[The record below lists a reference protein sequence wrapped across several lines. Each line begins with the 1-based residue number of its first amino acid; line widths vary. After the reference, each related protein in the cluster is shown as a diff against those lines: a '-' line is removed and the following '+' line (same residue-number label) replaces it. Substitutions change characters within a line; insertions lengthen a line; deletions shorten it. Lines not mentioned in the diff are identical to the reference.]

1 MNKTWKR
8 QVFRHTALYTA
19 ILMFSHT
26 GGGGGAQAQTQTQT
40 HKYAIV
46 MNGQNL
52 PEVKWGQD
60 YKKLAQKS
68 NERQFTH
75 TTNFHIKK
83 NVTLSFNNIDEVVAE
98 KKDVVVFGTATYLP
112 PYGKVSGFDADKL
125 KKRGDALG
133 WIKTTK
139 PGLVGY
145 SYEGVTCQN
154 NYNNASSGCPE
165 LIYKTQFSFGQQGLK
180 KKTTGGLDIAE
191 DKSRD
196 NSPIYKLQDYPGL
209 GVSFNLSSESLVK
222 SIKYN
227 KIISSFSEG
236 VTQQNGTQNQHK
248 DKNLV
253 YTTGDYQYKNKYS
266 SRYVG
271 QNEHSAIAFYLNAK
285 LHLLDKK
292 NIKNIAQGKTV
303 NLGTLKS
310 YVEPTAEWK
319 NKRQNYFQG
328 NWTFEDKGTVSVK
341 LKLPE
346 VKAGRCVNK
355 NNPNPNAKAPSPA
368 LTAPALWFGPV
379 QNGKV
384 QMYSASVSTY
394 PDSSSSQIFL
404 QNLSRKDDTSKP
416 GRYSLKPLSTSEIKS
431 KEPNFTG
438 RQTIIR
444 LDGRVQQI
452 KLGQSNNEVVGFNGN
467 SNNATFGIVSEG
479 SFMPDTSEWKK
490 VLLPW
495 TVRVFADD
503 SKFKEFNKEEK
514 DNKPKYS
521 QKYRSRDNGK
531 RERNLG
537 DIVNSPIVAV
547 GGYLATSANDGMVH
561 IFKKGN
567 GGDERNY
574 SLKLSYIPGTMPRKD
589 IENKDSTLAKELRA
603 FAEKGYVGDRYGVDG
618 GFVLRQVNLNGKD
631 HVFMFGAMGFGG
643 RGAYALDLTK
653 ADGSDPTKASLFDVK
668 DNGNNGN
675 NGNNRVELGYTVGT
689 PQIGKTHN
697 GKYAAFLASGYATK
711 KIDDPTNKTAL
722 YVYDLENNGNLIK
735 KIEVKDGKGGLSS
748 PTLVDK
754 DLDGTV
760 DIAYAG
766 DRGGKM
772 YRFDLSG
779 QSPDQWTVRPIFEG
793 TKPITSAPAI
803 SQLKDK
809 RVVIFGTGSDLSEED
824 VDNMEEQYIY
834 GIFDDDTAT
843 TGTVNFSGSG
853 GGLLEQVLSR
863 DNDNKTLF
871 LTDYKRSDGSGSK
884 GWVVKLKDGQRVTVK
899 PTVVLRTAFV
909 TIRKYNDG
917 GCGAETAILGINT
930 ADGGKLTKKSAR
942 PIVPDANKDVAQYSG
957 HKQTTK
963 GKSIP
968 IGCMQ
973 KGNEIVCPN
982 GYVYDKPVNV
992 RYLDEKKTD
1001 GFSTTAD
1008 GDAGGSG
1015 IDPAGKRSGK
1025 NNRCFSQ
1032 KGVRTLL
1039 MNDLDSLDITG
1050 PTCGMKRISWRE
1062 VFY

>member
-1 MNKTWKR
+1 
-8 QVFRHTALYTA
+8 
-19 ILMFSHT
+19 
-26 GGGGGAQAQTQTQT
+26 
-40 HKYAIV
+40 
-46 MNGQNL
+46 
-52 PEVKWGQD
+52 
-60 YKKLAQKS
+60 
-68 NERQFTH
+68 
-75 TTNFHIKK
+75 
-83 NVTLSFNNIDEVVAE
+83 
-98 KKDVVVFGTATYLP
+98 
-112 PYGKVSGFDADKL
+112 
-125 KKRGDALG
+125 
-133 WIKTTK
+133 
-139 PGLVGY
+139 
-145 SYEGVTCQN
+145 
-154 NYNNASSGCPE
+154 
-165 LIYKTQFSFGQQGLK
+165 
-180 KKTTGGLDIAE
+180 
-191 DKSRD
+191 
-196 NSPIYKLQDYPGL
+196 
-209 GVSFNLSSESLVK
+209 
-222 SIKYN
+222 
-227 KIISSFSEG
+227 
-236 VTQQNGTQNQHK
+236 
-248 DKNLV
+248 
-253 YTTGDYQYKNKYS
+253 
-266 SRYVG
+266 
-271 QNEHSAIAFYLNAK
+271 
-285 LHLLDKK
+285 
-292 NIKNIAQGKTV
+292 
-303 NLGTLKS
+303 
-310 YVEPTAEWK
+310 
-319 NKRQNYFQG
+319 
-328 NWTFEDKGTVSVK
+328 
-341 LKLPE
+341 
-346 VKAGRCVNK
+346 
-355 NNPNPNAKAPSPA
+355 NAKAPSPA

-379 QNGKV
+379 KDGKA

-444 LDGRVQQI
+444 LDSGVREI
-452 KLGQSNNEVVGFNGN
+452 KLDRSNEATGLNGN
-467 SNNATFGIVSEG
+467 DGKNETFGIVSEG
-479 SFMPDTSEWKK
+479 SFMPDDSEWKK

-521 QKYRSRDNGK
+521 QKYRSRDTNNGN
-531 RERNLG
+531 RNLG
-537 DIVNSPIVAV
+537 DIINSPIVAV
-547 GGYLATSANDGMVH
+547 GEYLATSANDGMVH

-589 IENKDSTLAKELRA
+589 IQSQDSTLAKELRA

-618 GFVLRQVNLNGKD
+618 GFVLREVERDGKTR
-631 HVFMFGAMGFGG
+631 VFMFGAMGFGG

-653 ADGSDPTKASLFDVK
+653 ADGSDPTAVSLFDVK
-668 DNGNNGN
+668 NGNNGKNSN
-675 NGNNRVELGYTVGT
+675 NSNNSVQLGYTVGT
-689 PQIGKTHN
+689 PQIGKTHD

-711 KIDDPTNKTAL
+711 DINSTENQTAL
-722 YVYDLENNGNLIK
+722 YVYDLESSGTLIK
-735 KIEVKDGKGGLSS
+735 KIEVPNGKGGLSS

-754 DLDGTV
+754 DLDGMV

-766 DRGGKM
+766 DRGGNM

-779 QSPDQWTVRPIFEG
+779 QDPNQWSVRTIFSG
-793 TKPITSAPAI
+793 NKPITSAPAI

-824 VDNMEEQYIY
+824 VLSTDEQHIY
-834 GIFDDDTAT
+834 GIFDNDTN
-843 TGTVNFSGSG
+843 TGTAQDGQGN
-853 GGLLEQVLSR
+853 GLLEQVLKK
-863 DNDNKTLF
+863 DGNTLF
-871 LTDYKRSDGSGSK
+871 LSDYKRSNGSGDK
-884 GWVVKLKDGQRVTVK
+884 GWVVKLEAGQRVTVK

-909 TIRKYNDG
+909 TIRKYKDN

-942 PIVPDANKDVAQYSG
+942 PIVPEANTAVAQYSG
-957 HKQTTK
+957 HKKTAN

-968 IGCMQ
+968 IGCME
-973 KGNEIVCPN
+973 KDGGTVCPN

>member
-1 MNKTWKR
+1 M
-8 QVFRHTALYTA
+8 A
-19 ILMFSHT
+19 
-26 GGGGGAQAQTQTQT
+26 QT
-40 HKYAIV
+40 HKYAII
-46 MNGQNL
+46 MNERKQ
-52 PEVKWGQD
+52 PEVKSNVPSSIKD
-60 YKKLAQKS
+60 KDRKREYIHYKYKTGGGS
-68 NERQFTH
+68 
-75 TTNFHIKK
+75 
-83 NVTLSFNNIDEVVAE
+83 VSFNNSDELVSRQSGTA
-98 KKDVVVFGTATYLP
+98 VFGTATYLP
-112 PYGKVSGFDADKL
+112 PYGKVSGFDADAL
-125 KKRGDALG
+125 KERNNAAG
-133 WIKTTK
+133 WIRTTRIA
-139 PGLVGY
+139 LAGY
-145 SYEGVTCQN
+145 SYAGIHCGSVQ
-154 NYNNASSGCPE
+154 GCPK
-165 LIYKTQFSFGQQGLK
+165 LVYKTRFSFDNPDLA
-180 KKTTGGLDIAE
+180 KTGGGLDRHTE
-191 DKSRD
+191 PSRD
-196 NSPIYKLQDYPGL
+196 NSPIYKLKDYPWL
-209 GVSFNLSSESLVK
+209 GVSFNLGSENTVQNSKSSSKL
-222 SIKYN
+222 
-227 KIISSFSEG
+227 ISSFSENNNNQTIVSTTEG
-236 VTQQNGTQNQHK
+236 SPISLGDQQREHTAV
-248 DKNLV
+248 V
-253 YTTGDYQYKNKYS
+253 Y
-266 SRYVG
+266 
-271 QNEHSAIAFYLNAK
+271 YLNAK

-292 NIKNIAQGKTV
+292 GIKDITGKTV
-303 NLGTLKS
+303 RLGVLKPS
-310 YVEPTAEWK
+310 IDVKT
-319 NKRQNYFQG
+319 QNTGFGLLNFWAKWDIKDNGQIP
-328 NWTFEDKGTVSVK
+328 VK
-341 LKLPE
+341 LGLTQ

-379 QNGKV
+379 QNGKAE
-384 QMYSASVSTY
+384 MYSASVSTY
-394 PDSSSSQIFL
+394 PDSSSSRIYL
-404 QNLSRKDDTSKP
+404 QNLKRKTDPNKP
-416 GRYSLKPLSTSEIKS
+416 GRYSLADLTKS
-431 KEPNFTG
+431 DIESRQPGFTG
-438 RQTIIR
+438 RQTVIR
-444 LDGRVQQI
+444 LDSGVQQI
-452 KLGQSNNEVVGFNGN
+452 KLQGNEVANFNGN
-467 SNNATFGIVSEG
+467 DGKNDTFGIVSEG

-495 TVRVFADD
+495 TVRGLDND
-503 SKFKEFNKEEK
+503 NQFKIFNQEAK

-521 QKYRSRDNGK
+521 QRYRIRDNNGN
-531 RERNLG
+531 RNLG

-547 GGYLATSANDGMVH
+547 GEYLATSANDGMVH

-567 GGDERNY
+567 GDAHNY
-574 SLKLSYIPGTMPRKD
+574 SLKLSYIPGTMPRKN
-589 IENKDSTLAKELRA
+589 IENNDSTLAKELRA

-618 GFVLRQVNLNGKD
+618 GFVLRQVEWKGQNR
-631 HVFMFGAMGFGG
+631 VFMFGAMGFGG

-653 ADGSDPTKASLFDVK
+653 ADSNNPTAVSLFDVK
-668 DNGNNGN
+668 NDKNSNNG
-675 NGNNRVELGYTVGT
+675 VQLGYTVGT
-689 PQIGKTHN
+689 PQIGKTHD

-711 KIDDPTNKTAL
+711 EITSNDNKTAL
-722 YVYDLENNGNLIK
+722 YVYDLESNGTLIK
-735 KIEVKDGKGGLSS
+735 KIEVPGGKGGLSS

-809 RVVIFGTGSDLSEED
+809 RVVIFGTGSDLSEDD
-824 VDNMEEQYIY
+824 VDKTDEQYIY

-843 TGTVNFSGSG
+843 TGPVNFSGTG
-853 GGLLEQVLSR
+853 GGLLEQVLTEE
-863 DNDNKTLF
+863 NKTLF

-909 TIRKYNDG
+909 TIRKYKDN

-942 PIVPDANKDVAQYSG
+942 PIVPEANQAVAQYSG
-957 HKQTTK
+957 HKKGTN

-968 IGCMQ
+968 IGCME
-973 KGNEIVCPN
+973 KNGGTVCPN

-1062 VFY
+1062 VFF

>member
-26 GGGGGAQAQTQTQT
+26 GGGGQAQAQTQT
-40 HKYAIV
+40 HKYVIV
-46 MNGQNL
+46 MNGQKL
-52 PEVKWGQD
+52 PEVKWGNA
-60 YKKLAQKS
+60 YSSLAHKS
-68 NERQFTH
+68 NEREVTH
-75 TTNFHIKK
+75 TSNFRIRK
-83 NVTLSFNNIDEVVAE
+83 NVSFSFNNTDEVVAE
-98 KKDVVVFGTATYLP
+98 KKDAVVFGAATYLP
-112 PYGKVSGFDADKL
+112 PYGKVSGFDANKL
-125 KKRGDALG
+125 KERKNAVD
-133 WIKTTK
+133 WIGTTH
-139 PGLVGY
+139 PGLIGY
-145 SYEGVTCQN
+145 SYQNSTCN
-154 NYNNASSGCPE
+154 SSNCPE
-165 LIYKTQFSFGQQGLK
+165 VAYRTQFTFGNSSLEK
-180 KKTTGGLDIAE
+180 KKTDGKLDIYE

-196 NSPIYKLQDYPGL
+196 NSPIYKLKDYPWL
-209 GVSFNLSSESLVK
+209 GVSFNLGGE
-222 SIKYN
+222 
-227 KIISSFSEG
+227 SSFKPKRNNQLVSSFRED
-236 VTQQNGTQNQHK
+236 VQNNQHK
-248 DKNLV
+248 ENLV
-253 YTTGDYQYKNKYS
+253 YTTDDYNSKNNRNHQDKHHA
-266 SRYVG
+266 V
-271 QNEHSAIAFYLNAK
+271 AFYLNAK

-292 NIKNIAQGKTV
+292 QITNIAQGRGF
-303 NLGTLKS
+303 NLGTLRTRI
-310 YVEPTAEWK
+310 EPTEAW
-319 NKRQNYFQG
+319 KRQNSNFFNG
-328 NWTFEDKGTVSVK
+328 SWTYEDKGSVSVK

-346 VKAGRCVNK
+346 VKAGRCINA
-355 NNPNPNAKAPSPA
+355 NNPNKSTKAPSPA

-394 PDSSSSQIFL
+394 PDSSSSRIFL
-404 QNLSRKDDTSKP
+404 QNLKRKTDTSRP
-416 GRYSLKPLSTSEIKS
+416 GRYSLADLAKS
-431 KEPNFTG
+431 DIENRQPNFTG
-438 RQTIIR
+438 RQTVIR
-444 LDGRVQQI
+444 LDGGVHEI
-452 KLGQSNNEVVGFNGN
+452 KLKGNEVEGFKGNNGN
-467 SNNATFGIVSEG
+467 DTFGIVKDLG
-479 SFMPDTSEWKK
+479 VDPDTNEWKK

-495 TVRVFADD
+495 TVRASNDD
-503 SKFKEFNKEEK
+503 GQFNTFNKEE
-514 DNKPKYS
+514 NNGKPKYS
-521 QKYRSRDNGK
+521 QKYRSRDSSK
-531 RERNLG
+531 HERDLG

-567 GGDERNY
+567 GVDERNY

-589 IENKDSTLAKELRA
+589 IQSQDSTLAKELRA

-618 GFVLRQVNLNGKD
+618 GFVLRQVNNLNGQD
-631 HVFMFGAMGFGG
+631 RVFMFGAMGFGG

-653 ADGSDPTKASLFDVK
+653 AENGNPTAVSLFDVK
-668 DNGNNGN
+668 NDDKNNNG
-675 NGNNRVELGYTVGT
+675 VKLGYTVGT
-689 PQIGKTHN
+689 PQIGKTHD

-711 KIDDPTNKTAL
+711 DINSTENQTAL
-722 YVYDLENNGNLIK
+722 YVYDLESSGTLIK
-735 KIEVKDGKGGLSS
+735 KIEVPNGKGGLSS

-754 DLDGTV
+754 DLDGMV

-766 DRGGKM
+766 DRGGNM

-779 QSPDQWTVRPIFEG
+779 QDPNQWSVRTIFSG
-793 TKPITSAPAI
+793 NKPITSAPAI

-824 VDNMEEQYIY
+824 VLSTDEQHIY
-834 GIFDDDTAT
+834 GIFDNDTN
-843 TGTVNFSGSG
+843 TGTAQDGQGN
-853 GGLLEQVLSR
+853 GLLEQVLKK
-863 DNDNKTLF
+863 DGNTLF
-871 LTDYKRSDGSGSK
+871 LSDYKRSNGSGDK
-884 GWVVKLKDGQRVTVK
+884 GWVVKLEAGQRVTVK

-909 TIRKYNDG
+909 TIRKYKDN

-942 PIVPDANKDVAQYSG
+942 PIVPEANTAVAQYSG
-957 HKQTTK
+957 HKKTAN

-968 IGCMQ
+968 IGCME
-973 KGNEIVCPN
+973 KDGGTVCPN

>member
-1 MNKTWKR
+1 
-8 QVFRHTALYTA
+8 
-19 ILMFSHT
+19 
-26 GGGGGAQAQTQTQT
+26 
-40 HKYAIV
+40 
-46 MNGQNL
+46 MNGQQL
-52 PEVKWGQD
+52 PEVKWGGS
-60 YKKLAQKS
+60 YNSLTVKS
-68 NERQFTH
+68 NEREVTH
-75 TTNFHIKK
+75 TSNFVVAKKHISF
-83 NVTLSFNNIDEVVAE
+83 SFNNTDEVVAQ
-98 KKDVVVFGTATYLP
+98 KDGTVVFGAATYLP
-112 PYGKVSGFDADKL
+112 PYGKVSGFDDNKL
-125 KKRGDALG
+125 KARNDAVD
-133 WIKTTK
+133 WIGTTH
-139 PGLVGY
+139 PGLIGY
-145 SYEGVTCQN
+145 HYQNSTC
-154 NYNNASSGCPE
+154 SSGGCPTVA
-165 LIYKTQFSFGQQGLK
+165 YRTQFTFGNSSLA
-180 KKTTGGLDIAE
+180 KKTNGGGLDIYE

-196 NSPIYKLQDYPGL
+196 NSPIYKLKDHPWL
-209 GVSFNLSSESLVK
+209 GVSFNLGGESSFKPKRNGSLV
-222 SIKYN
+222 
-227 KIISSFSEG
+227 SSFSED
-236 VTQQNGTQNQHK
+236 VTQQNGADNQHK

-253 YTTGDYQYKNKYS
+253 YTTDDYNSKGNKNHQDKHHA
-266 SRYVG
+266 V
-271 QNEHSAIAFYLNAK
+271 AFYLNAK

-292 NIKNIAQGKTV
+292 QIKNIAQGVTV
-303 NLGTLKS
+303 DLGTLKTRI
-310 YVEPTAEWK
+310 EPTEAWK
-319 NKRQNYFQG
+319 RNNSNFFNG
-328 NWTFEDKGTVSVK
+328 TWTYEEKGTVSVK

-355 NNPNPNAKAPSPA
+355 NNPNPKSKAPSPA

-379 QNGKV
+379 KDGKAE
-384 QMYSASVSTY
+384 MYSASVSTY
-394 PDSSSSQIFL
+394 PDSSSSRIFL
-404 QNLSRKDDTSKP
+404 QNLKRKTDTSRP
-416 GRYSLKPLSTSEIKS
+416 GRYSLADLAKS
-431 KEPNFTG
+431 DIENRQPNFTG
-438 RQTIIR
+438 RQTVIR
-444 LDGRVQQI
+444 LDGGVHEI
-452 KLGQSNNEVVGFNGN
+452 KLKGNEVEGFKGNNGN
-467 SNNATFGIVSEG
+467 DTFGIVKDLG
-479 SFMPDTSEWKK
+479 VDPDTNEWKK

-495 TVRVFADD
+495 TVRASNDD
-503 SKFKEFNKEEK
+503 GQFNTFNKEE
-514 DNKPKYS
+514 NNGKPKYS
-521 QKYRSRDNGK
+521 QKYRSRDTNNGN
-531 RERNLG
+531 RNLG
-537 DIVNSPIVAV
+537 DIINSPIVAV

-567 GGDERNY
+567 GGDDRNY

-589 IENKDSTLAKELRA
+589 IQNTESTLAKELRA
-603 FAEKGYVGDRYGVDG
+603 FAEKSYVGDRYGVDG
-618 GFVLRQVNLNGKD
+618 GFVLRKVERNGKD

-653 ADGSDPTKASLFDVK
+653 AENGNPTAVSLFDVK
-668 DNGNNGN
+668 HDNNGKNSN
-675 NGNNRVELGYTVGT
+675 NSNNSVQLGYTVGT

-697 GKYAAFLASGYATK
+697 DKYAAFLASGYATK
-711 KIDDPTNKTAL
+711 QIDSGENTTAL
-722 YVYDLENNGNLIK
+722 YVYDLEGNGTNNLIK
-735 KIEVKDGKGGLSS
+735 KIKVSGGKGGLSS

-766 DRGGKM
+766 DRGGSM
-772 YRFDLSG
+772 YRFDLSN
-779 QSPDQWTVRPIFEG
+779 QDPSQWTVRAIFEG

-824 VDNMEEQYIY
+824 VDSKEIQHVY
-834 GIFDDDTAT
+834 GIFDNDTDTSVAKD
-843 TGTVNFSGSG
+843 GQGN
-853 GGLLEQVLSR
+853 GLLEQVLSR

-871 LTDYKRSDGSGSK
+871 LTDYKRSDGSGDK

-942 PIVPDANKDVAQYSG
+942 PIVPEANTKVAQYSG
-957 HKQTTK
+957 HKKTSS

-968 IGCMQ
+968 IGCME
-973 KGNEIVCPN
+973 KDNGIACPN

-992 RYLDEKKTD
+992 RYLDEKKID

-1062 VFY
+1062 VFF

>member
-1 MNKTWKR
+1 MN
-8 QVFRHTALYTA
+8 A
-19 ILMFSHT
+19 
-26 GGGGGAQAQTQTQT
+26 
-40 HKYAIV
+40 
-46 MNGQNL
+46 QNL

-60 YKKLAQKS
+60 YRKLAQKS

-75 TTNFHIKK
+75 TTNFYIKK

-133 WIKTTK
+133 WIKTIK

-154 NYNNASSGCPE
+154 NYNNASRGCPE

-180 KKTTGGLDIAE
+180 KKTNGRLDIDE

-222 SIKYN
+222 SVKYN
-227 KIISSFSEG
+227 KIISSFSED
-236 VTQQNGTQNQHK
+236 VTQQNGTQSHHK

-253 YTTGDYQYKNKYS
+253 YTTGDYQYKNRYS

-271 QNEHSAIAFYLNAK
+271 QDEHSAVAFYLNAK

-303 NLGTLKS
+303 NLGTLKP
-310 YVEPTAEWK
+310 YVEPTEEWK
-319 NKRQNYFQG
+319 NKRGSNFQG
-328 NWTFEDKGTVSVK
+328 NWTFEDKGEVSVK

-346 VKAGRCVNK
+346 VKAGRCINA

-379 QNGKV
+379 KDGKAE
-384 QMYSASVSTY
+384 MYSASVSTY
-394 PDSSSSQIFL
+394 PDSSSSRIFL
-404 QNLSRKDDTSKP
+404 QNLKRKTDPGKP
-416 GRYSLKPLSTSEIKS
+416 GRHSLETLTENDIKS
-431 KEPNFTG
+431 REPNFTG

-444 LDGRVQQI
+444 LNGGVREI
-452 KLGQSNNEVVGFNGN
+452 KLDKNNTEVVNFNGN
-467 SNNATFGIVSEG
+467 DGNNDTFGIVKDLGVE
-479 SFMPDTSEWKK
+479 PDTSEWKK

-495 TVRVFADD
+495 TVRASNNDNQ
-503 SKFKEFNKEEK
+503 FKTFNQEEK
-514 DNKPKYS
+514 DGKPKYS
-521 QKYRSRDNGK
+521 QKYRSRDNNGN
-531 RERNLG
+531 RNLG

-561 IFKKGN
+561 IFKQS
-567 GGDERNY
+567 GGGKRSYN
-574 SLKLSYIPGTMPRKD
+574 LKLSYIPGTMPRKD
-589 IENKDSTLAKELRA
+589 IENKESTLAKELRT

-618 GFVLRQVNLNGKD
+618 GFVLRQYKD
-631 HVFMFGAMGFGG
+631 RVFMFGAMGFGG
-643 RGAYALDLTK
+643 RGAYALDLSK
-653 ADGSDPTKASLFDVK
+653 IDSNNPTAVSLFDVK
-668 DNGNNGN
+668 HDNNGKNSN
-675 NGNNRVELGYTVGT
+675 NSVQLGYTVGT

-711 KIDDPTNKTAL
+711 TIDDQTNKTAL
-722 YVYDLENNGNLIK
+722 YVYDLESSGTLIK
-735 KIEVKDGKGGLSS
+735 KIEVPNSKGGLSS

-754 DLDGTV
+754 DLDGTI

-766 DRGGKM
+766 DRGGNM

-779 QSPDQWTVRPIFEG
+779 NDPTKWSARAIFEG

-809 RVVIFGTGSDLSEED
+809 RVVIFGTGSDLSEDD
-824 VDNMEEQYIY
+824 VDKMDEQYIY
-834 GIFDDDTAT
+834 GIFDDDTET
-843 TGTVNFSGSG
+843 TGNVKVDLKGLG
-853 GGLLEQVLSR
+853 GGLLEQHLTQE
-863 DNDNKTLF
+863 DKTLF

-909 TIRKYNDG
+909 TIHKYTGTDK
-917 GCGAETAILGINT
+917 CGAETAILGINT

-942 PIVPDANKDVAQYSG
+942 PIVPEANTAVAQYSG
-957 HKQTTK
+957 HKQTAK

-968 IGCMQ
+968 IGCMW
-973 KGNEIVCPN
+973 KNNETVCPN

-1015 IDPAGKRSGK
+1015 IDPDGKRAGK

-1062 VFY
+1062 IFY

>member
-1 MNKTWKR
+1 MNKTLKR
-8 QVFRHTALYTA
+8 QVFRHTALYAA

-26 GGGGGAQAQTQTQT
+26 GGGGAQAET
-40 HKYAIV
+40 HNYAIV
-46 MNGQNL
+46 MNEQNQL
-52 PEVKWGQD
+52 KVK
-60 YKKLAQKS
+60 QKGS
-68 NERQFTH
+68 YSTLREKDRERKFIYNKSWQGGGSVFFDNTD
-75 TTNFHIKK
+75 
-83 NVTLSFNNIDEVVAE
+83 TLVSRQSGTA
-98 KKDVVVFGTATYLP
+98 VFGTATYLP
-112 PYGKVSGFDADKL
+112 PYGKVSGFDANAL
-125 KKRGDALG
+125 KERNNAVDWIHTTRAGLAGYAYTNVVCRSHQCPQLVYKTRFSFDNPDLAKRG
-133 WIKTTK
+133 
-139 PGLVGY
+139 
-145 SYEGVTCQN
+145 
-154 NYNNASSGCPE
+154 
-165 LIYKTQFSFGQQGLK
+165 
-180 KKTTGGLDIAE
+180 GGLDRHTE
-191 DKSRD
+191 PSRD
-196 NSPIYKLQDYPGL
+196 NSLIYKLKDHPWL
-209 GVSFNLSSESLVK
+209 GVSFNLGSENTVKNSQSSSRL
-222 SIKYN
+222 
-227 KIISSFSEG
+227 ISSFSED
-236 VTQQNGTQNQHK
+236 NNNQTI
-248 DKNLV
+248 V
-253 YTTGDYQYKNKYS
+253 STTENHPISLGDRQ
-266 SRYVG
+266 R
-271 QNEHSAIAFYLNAK
+271 EHTAVAYYLNAK

-292 NIKNIAQGKTV
+292 GIKDITGKTV
-303 NLGTLKS
+303 RLGVLKPS
-310 YVEPTAEWK
+310 IDVKTQRTGLGGLLGFHAKWDIKDTGQIPVEL
-319 NKRQNYFQG
+319 G
-328 NWTFEDKGTVSVK
+328 
-341 LKLPE
+341 LPQI
-346 VKAGRCVNK
+346 KAGRCINK
-355 NNPNPNAKAPSPA
+355 PNPNPKAQALSPA

-431 KEPNFTG
+431 KEPTFTG
-438 RQTIIR
+438 RQTVIR
-444 LDGRVQQI
+444 LDGGVQQI
-452 KLGQSNNEVVGFNGN
+452 KLQGNEVTSFNVNNGN
-467 SNNATFGIVSEG
+467 NTFGIVKDLG
-479 SFMPDTSEWKK
+479 VDPDASEWKK

-495 TVRVFADD
+495 TVRASNDD
-503 SKFKEFNKEEK
+503 NQFKTINQQLNQQKIQ
-514 DNKPKYS
+514 YS
-521 QKYRSRDNGK
+521 QRYRIRDNGN
-531 RERNLG
+531 RDLG

-547 GGYLATSANDGMVH
+547 GEYLATSANDGMVH
-561 IFKKGN
+561 IFKQS
-567 GGDERNY
+567 GGDKRSYN
-574 SLKLSYIPGTMPRKD
+574 LKLSYIPGTMPRQYFD
-589 IENKDSTLAKELRA
+589 NDTSALKDSTLAKELRT

-618 GFVLRQVNLNGKD
+618 GFVLRRITDDQDKQK
-631 HVFMFGAMGFGG
+631 HFFMFGAMGLGG

-653 ADGSDPTKASLFDVK
+653 ADSNNPTAVSLFDVK
-668 DNGNNGN
+668 NGNNSN
-675 NGNNRVELGYTVGT
+675 NSNNSVQLGYTVGT

-711 KIDDPTNKTAL
+711 TIDDQQNKTAL
-722 YVYDLENNGNLIK
+722 YVYDLESSGTLIK
-735 KIEVKDGKGGLSS
+735 KIDVPGGKGGLSS

-754 DLDGTV
+754 DLDGIV

-766 DRGGKM
+766 DRGGNM
-772 YRFDLSG
+772 YRFDLS
-779 QSPDQWTVRPIFEG
+779 SDNPSSWTVRTIFSG
-793 TKPITSAPAI
+793 NKPITSAPAI

-809 RVVIFGTGSDLSEED
+809 RVVIFGTGSDLSEDD
-824 VDNMEEQYIY
+824 VDKTDEQYIY

-843 TGTVNFSGSG
+843 TGPVNFSGTG
-853 GGLLEQVLSR
+853 GGLLEQVLTEE
-863 DNDNKTLF
+863 NKTLF

-909 TIRKYNDG
+909 TIRKYKDN

-942 PIVPDANKDVAQYSG
+942 PIVPADNTAVAQYSG

-968 IGCMQ
+968 IGCME
-973 KGNEIVCPN
+973 KDNGIVCPN

-1015 IDPAGKRSGK
+1015 TFKEGKKPAR
-1025 NNRCFSQ
+1025 NNRCFSG